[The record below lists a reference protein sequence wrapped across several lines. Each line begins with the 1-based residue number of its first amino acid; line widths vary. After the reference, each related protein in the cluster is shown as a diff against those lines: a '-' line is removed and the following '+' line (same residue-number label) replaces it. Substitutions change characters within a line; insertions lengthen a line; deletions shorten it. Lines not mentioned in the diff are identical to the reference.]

1 MAAVIGALLAASGTT
16 LQALLRNPLADPYLL
31 GVSGG
36 AAVGAVA
43 GLIMGVAFPAPLAMT
58 GAAISLAVVLFAA
71 REDKTVNITRMV
83 LAGAAVH
90 SLSSA
95 GLTLLLMR
103 MSGRPDAGGLYFWL
117 LGGLTPLPWNTLI
130 TLSLMAAV
138 ALTALFALSPALNL
152 LTLGPES
159 ATALGLPANR
169 VAWTALLF
177 AAMATGL
184 AVTFNGMIPFVG
196 LLVPHA
202 ARAWAGADHRRSLPA
217 SAALGALLVVAA
229 DALARWICA
238 PREIPTGVVTALAG
252 APFFLVLLYR
262 RRILS

>member
-1 MAAVIGALLAASGTT
+1 
-16 LQALLRNPLADPYLL
+16 
-31 GVSGG
+31 
-36 AAVGAVA
+36 
-43 GLIMGVAFPAPLAMT
+43 MT
-58 GAAISLAVVLFAA
+58 GAILSLAVVLFAA
-71 REDKTVNITRMV
+71 REDRTVHITRMI

-95 GLTLLLMR
+95 GLTLLLIR

-117 LGGLTPLPWNTLI
+117 LGGLAPLPWPQLI
-130 TLSLMAAV
+130 ILSILAV
-138 ALTALFALSPALNL
+138 AALTALFAMSPAMNL

-169 VAWTALLF
+169 AAWTALLF

-202 ARAWAGADHRRSLPA
+202 ARAFAGADHRKALPV
-217 SAALGALLVVAA
+217 SAALGALLLVAA

-252 APFFLVLLYR
+252 APFFLFLLYR
-262 RRILS
+262 RRILP